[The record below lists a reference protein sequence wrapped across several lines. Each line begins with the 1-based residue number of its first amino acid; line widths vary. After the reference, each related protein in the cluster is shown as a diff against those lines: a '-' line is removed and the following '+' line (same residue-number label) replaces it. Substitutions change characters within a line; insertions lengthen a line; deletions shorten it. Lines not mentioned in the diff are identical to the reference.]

1 MAEPHDL
8 LKARRESAALLGL
21 GDVERLS
28 PADTLRCDLIST
40 LRLAIDGEQAT
51 VLDRGAA
58 DLAKLIT
65 ATENLIRLL
74 PGHELPEPKPADGG
88 PSDPRRI
95 MFENYKRMR
104 ERGAA
109 FGEGYDGL
117 KLENERL
124 RARVAELEAGET
136 IPRVP
141 GASTGGQI
149 PPVGGSNVVPLSK
162 RTTEASKFDNLSNS
176 SKSEKFAD
184 LSPPAA
190 APKPAPAAGII
201 TDSADEPWRPFV
213 GGGAHYDRWSNR
225 N

>member
-51 VLDRGAA
+51 VLDGGAA

-88 PSDPRRI
+88 PNDPRTI
-95 MFENYKRMR
+95 MWETYISMR
-104 ERGAA
+104 RRGELAA
-109 FGEGYDGL
+109 SQMHPQQR
-117 KLENERL
+117 LEAA
-124 RARVAELEAGET
+124 RAKVAEIEAELAALA
-136 IPRVP
+136 PLP
-141 GASTGGQI
+141 DEPLST
-149 PPVGGSNVVPLSK
+149 PPAPTAPAGNVVPL
-162 RTTEASKFDNLSNS
+162 REPPS
-176 SKSEKFAD
+176 SEPPLPKS
-184 LSPPAA
+184 
-190 APKPAPAAGII
+190 APAARRGIL
-201 TDSADEPWRPFV
+201 TDDEPEPWRPFV
-213 GGGAHYDRWSNR
+213 TGGAHYDRWSDR
-225 N
+225 RT

>member
-51 VLDRGAA
+51 VLDGGSA

-95 MFENYKRMR
+95 MLETYMGMRRRGELADATTTFEG
-104 ERGAA
+104 RG
-109 FGEGYDGL
+109 
-117 KLENERL
+117 R
-124 RARVAELEAGET
+124 RIAELEAEVAALKAALAGRAPGEPT
-136 IPRVP
+136 L
-141 GASTGGQI
+141 ASSL
-149 PPVGGSNVVPLSK
+149 PPNVVPL
-162 RTTEASKFDNLSNS
+162 RT
-176 SKSEKFAD
+176 SERSEV
-184 LSPPAA
+184 SPSLHKAAA
-190 APKPAPAAGII
+190 APPAPTGLL
-201 TDSADEPWRPFV
+201 TDNVEEPWRPFV
-213 GGGAHYDRWSNR
+213 SRFEV
-225 N
+225 

>member
-51 VLDRGAA
+51 VLDGGAA

-88 PSDPRRI
+88 PSDPRTI
-95 MFENYKRMR
+95 MFENYMAMR
-104 ERGAA
+104 RRGEIADPMSTH
-109 FGEGYDGL
+109 EGRIA
-117 KLENERL
+117 EVERL
-124 RARVAELEAGET
+124 RARVAELEAALAGRAPGEST
-136 IPRVP
+136 VP
-141 GASTGGQI
+141 
-149 PPVGGSNVVPLSK
+149 PLPENVVSL
-162 RTTEASKFDNLSNS
+162 RNDNPR
-176 SKSEKFAD
+176 
-184 LSPPAA
+184 PPAA
-190 APKPAPAAGII
+190 PPKPAPPAPAQRGLIC
-201 TDSADEPWRPFV
+201 DDV
-213 GGGAHYDRWSNR
+213 DDRWRQFCTDVDGVPLSAR
-225 N
+225 GKYWGPV